1 VTRPRRALILAGV
14 GLVVGL
20 GIGARPAAAQRLEAV
35 FTPPSARPGEVVLVR
50 VPGAPP
56 DVAGTLGPST
66 LRFFAVPGGMAALAG
81 LDLGLDA
88 VTLGWRLTRVGPGGE
103 AVVLG
108 AGSFEVRPVTY
119 PTQSLTLPP
128 AQVDLDA
135 RTLARVRAEQAEIRQ
150 TLESGA
156 GERLWDG
163 AFRAPVE
170 EGRPTGGFGLRR
182 IINGQPRSPHT
193 GFDWAAPRGTPVVA
207 ANAGRVALV
216 AEHFFAGR
224 LVVLDH
230 GLGLFTLYFHLD
242 ETRVTRGERVLA
254 GHRLGDVGA
263 TGRATGPHL
272 HLGVVLDGARVD
284 PMSLLQLPLGREG
297 RGAASP

>member
-1 VTRPRRALILAGV
+1 VTRARRVLALVAV

-20 GIGARPAAAQRLEAV
+20 GAGARSPAADRLEPV
-35 FTPPSARPGEVVLVR
+35 VTPSPAQPGDVLLIR

-56 DVAGTLGPST
+56 DVAGTIGPRG
-66 LRFFAVPGGMAALAG
+66 LRFFPVQGGMAALAG
-81 LDLGLDA
+81 LDLDA
-88 VTLGWRLTRVGPGGE
+88 QPGTLGWRLTRAEPGGE

-108 AGSFEVRPVTY
+108 AGSIQVRPVTF
-119 PTQSLTLPP
+119 PTQALTLPP

-135 RTLARVRAEQAEIRQ
+135 RTLARVRAEQAELRQ
-150 TLESGA
+150 ALESGT

-163 AFRAPVE
+163 AFHVPVE
-170 EGRPTGGFGLRR
+170 DGRPTGGFGLRR

-193 GFDWAAPRGTPVVA
+193 GFDWAAPRGAPVHA

-216 AEHFFAGR
+216 AEHFFPGR

-242 ETRVTRGERVLA
+242 ETHVTRGERVDA
-254 GHRLGDVGA
+254 RQRLGRVGA
-263 TGRATGPHL
+263 TGRTTGPHL

-284 PMSLLQLPLGREG
+284 PMSLLQLPLEREV
-297 RGAASP
+297 RRASP